1 MYKHILLPT
10 DGSKLSMKAVK
21 TGLEMAKALG
31 AKVTAFYASP
41 GIGVEYY
48 AADVPMP
55 QEVFDAESA
64 RLEKESDKILAA
76 IRKAGEK
83 AGVAVQCVSV
93 QDRMAAEAI
102 MAVARKR
109 RCDLIVMSS
118 HGRSGIGAVLLG
130 SVTNKVLTHSRTPV
144 LVCRA

>member
-21 TGLEMAKALG
+21 TGLEIARALG

-55 QEVFDAESA
+55 QEIFDAESA
-64 RLEKESDKILAA
+64 RLEKEADKILAV

-93 QDRMAAEAI
+93 QDRMAADAI